1 MPMHWQD
8 INNRLMRQGP
18 ERSHRIP
25 KQYRYNAAEWMLKSK
40 TGMIWITE
48 LDYAQLVAGLY
59 YETLSGTKASNISMT
74 EI

>member
-1 MPMHWQD
+1 MV
-8 INNRLMRQGP
+8 
-18 ERSHRIP
+18 P

-59 YETLSGTKASNISMT
+59 YETLSGTNTTIGAKSNCN
-74 EI
+74 EGRN